1 MYYIRKEET
10 FVHLRSICYTSD
22 APLFVQ
28 IKEITQLR
36 ATQTVIF
43 VFRAVMDGVKKYA
56 PPFETTKLEG
66 IVKSLP
72 GVVGSVPDKERGAP
86 VLFCPTA
93 YMIELEMCGPHG
105 IDCELTD
112 RIEPRRHSLLD
123 WEARIVCPT

>member
-1 MYYIRKEET
+1 
-10 FVHLRSICYTSD
+10 
-22 APLFVQ
+22 
-28 IKEITQLR
+28 
-36 ATQTVIF
+36 
-43 VFRAVMDGVKKYA
+43 MDGVKKYA

-93 YMIELEMCGPHG
+93 YMIELEMCRPHG